1 VHLRTLC
8 CGYSLNWRPELEDI
22 PSVLVFSKLYFLINI
37 LQCFYKETLQSAR
50 FVQMN
55 DMTSGGLDI
64 EMVRREILLGGRG
77 RRACSEQ
84 SPGPSQHLWGH
95 GGRRSPWCKKRT
107 SAPQM
112 GTQTFSTT
120 IRTALILRSRRSW
133 PVAPQP
139 RR

>member
-1 VHLRTLC
+1 MA
-8 CGYSLNWRPELEDI
+8 S
-22 PSVLVFSKLYFLINI
+22 
-37 LQCFYKETLQSAR
+37 
-50 FVQMN
+50 
-55 DMTSGGLDI
+55 GLDI
-64 EMVRREILLGGRG
+64 DKVRREILLGGRG

-84 SPGPSQHLWGH
+84 SPGTTHLWGH

-120 IRTALILRSRRSW
+120 IRTALVLRSRRSW

>member
-1 VHLRTLC
+1 MATC
-8 CGYSLNWRPELEDI
+8 
-22 PSVLVFSKLYFLINI
+22 
-37 LQCFYKETLQSAR
+37 
-50 FVQMN
+50 
-55 DMTSGGLDI
+55 GLDI
-64 EMVRREILLGGRG
+64 EKVRREILLGGRG

-84 SPGPSQHLWGH
+84 SPGTVSHLWGH

-120 IRTALILRSRRSW
+120 IRTALVLRSRRSW